1 MAMLL
6 DGPPSTIED
15 LTAWDADLLNV
26 AVSEGI
32 DLTTKLGLA
41 ASVISRAVETMLLS
55 ALPAYDVIR
64 QRFPSLKH
72 IAVTPQ
78 LKIWHT
84 YVALRLVYQ
93 DLYYS
98 RLNDRYQAKMKL
110 YGEEESQALDELRAI
125 GLGIVFDPV
134 PQAVAPTI
142 GTIQTTD
149 AGGAMYIAVALVN
162 GKGEEGLM
170 SVPIEA
176 DTQDGSAVTAAV
188 TSMAENAVE
197 WNVYAGLSPDALS
210 RQNSQTLEPLSSVSL
225 APGRLT
231 TGSKPKFGQ
240 QANRLYPVPRRILRG

>member
-55 ALPAYDVIR
+55 ALPAYDGDPTG
-64 QRFPSLKH
+64 RFPSLKH

-110 YGEEESQALDELRAI
+110 YGEEESQALDELRAL

-134 PQAVAPTI
+134 PQAVAPTLL
-142 GTIQTTD
+142 
-149 AGGAMYIAVALVN
+149 ARSRPRMR
-162 GKGEEGLM
+162 GERCISRWLWLM
-170 SVPIEA
+170 EKA
-176 DTQDGSAVTAAV
+176 KRD
-188 TSMAENAVE
+188 
-197 WNVYAGLSPDALS
+197 
-210 RQNSQTLEPLSSVSL
+210 
-225 APGRLT
+225 
-231 TGSKPKFGQ
+231 
-240 QANRLYPVPRRILRG
+240 